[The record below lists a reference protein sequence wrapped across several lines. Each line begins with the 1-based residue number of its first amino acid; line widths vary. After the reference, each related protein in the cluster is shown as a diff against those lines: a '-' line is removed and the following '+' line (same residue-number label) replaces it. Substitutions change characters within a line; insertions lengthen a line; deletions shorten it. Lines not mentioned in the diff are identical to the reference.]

1 MERSLDQT
9 DWRILAELQAD
20 GRLSFNELARRV
32 RLSAPAVADR
42 VRRLEDQK
50 IIDGYQAR
58 VDPARAGLP
67 FTAFIQMRCVLD
79 RCLLKTT
86 QAKDFPEIVEIYRLS
101 GRHCTMLKVRAAWMA
116 HFEGLVERLGE
127 HAELDTHVVL
137 STPYEGRPIAPEAIQ
152 YRPVSRASG
161 WSATSATACAGSGA
175 G

>member
-1 MERSLDQT
+1 MDRPLDQT

-20 GRLSFNELARRV
+20 GRLSYNELARRV
-32 RLSAPAVADR
+32 RLSAPAVAER

-50 IIDGYQAR
+50 VIGGYQAR

-67 FTAFIQMRCVLD
+67 FTAFIQMRCVLG

-86 QAKDFPEIVEIYRLS
+86 QAEDFPEIVEIHRLS
-101 GRHCTMLKVRAAWMA
+101 GRHCTMLKVRAASMA

-137 STPYEGRPIAPEAIQ
+137 STPFEGRPIAPEAVQ
-152 YRPVSRASG
+152 DRPVTKAAG
-161 WSATSATACAGSGA
+161 WTRE
-175 G
+175 

>member
-1 MERSLDQT
+1 
-9 DWRILAELQAD
+9 
-20 GRLSFNELARRV
+20 
-32 RLSAPAVADR
+32 
-42 VRRLEDQK
+42 
-50 IIDGYQAR
+50 
-58 VDPARAGLP
+58 LP

-86 QAKDFPEIVEIYRLS
+86 QAEDFPGIVEIHRLS

-127 HAELDTHVVL
+127 HAELDAHVVL

-152 YRPVSRASG
+152 HRPVSRASG
-161 WSATSATACAGSGA
+161 WSCDWCYGLRGIRCPGRRCAQKHPSTGWVASRAAVGYP